1 MNRLV
6 IMIAL
11 AGGVMASS
19 AGCESEGTTA
29 SPPPG
34 TGGTIGASGSDA
46 SDAGGAGGTGGT
58 SSGGSTQDASWPDV
72 GGAGAGGSAGAQPG
86 GSAGAQPGGSGGAA
100 GTQAGGSGGATTGG
114 SAGAGGEPCEGQGG
128 SGGPCAFPQ
137 GVPDPD
143 FFCWAGAYQDT
154 DPAVD
159 AAVNAV
165 MVELSGCNAGSDCTI
180 TGFPGT
186 TVEEICQSWFAAV
199 TDRLREQGFCAG
211 QHIVGHTDEIA
222 VSDTGCTG
230 KWFGYHICN
239 YGGGKVV
246 WNPGA
251 RRGWWMIEPS
261 YCPP

>member
-6 IMIAL
+6 IVITL
-11 AGGVMASS
+11 AGGVTASS
-19 AGCESEGTTA
+19 MGCESEETVA
-29 SPPPG
+29 SPPG
-34 TGGTIGASGSDA
+34 TGGTIGASGNDA
-46 SDAGGAGGTGGT
+46 GDAGGAGGTGGT

-72 GGAGAGGSAGAQPG
+72 GGAGAGGWAGAQSG
-86 GSAGAQPGGSGGAA
+86 GSAGAA

-143 FFCWAGAYQDT
+143 FVCWAGAYQDT

-165 MVELSGCNAGSDCTI
+165 MVELSGCSAGSDCTI

-186 TVEEICQSWFAAV
+186 TVGEICQSWFAAV
-199 TDRLREQGFCAG
+199 TGRLREQGFCAG

-261 YCPP
+261 HCPP